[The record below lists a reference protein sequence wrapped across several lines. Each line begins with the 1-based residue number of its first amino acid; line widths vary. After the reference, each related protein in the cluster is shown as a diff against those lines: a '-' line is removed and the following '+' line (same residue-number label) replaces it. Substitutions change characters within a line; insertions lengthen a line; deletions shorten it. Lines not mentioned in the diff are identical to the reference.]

1 MERLKKY
8 FFIIIIIL
16 LIGYFYNYLMEISA
30 LFTGNR
36 KLLSKMK
43 IIESK
48 IDNLIKNREKKVF
61 ISKKKN
67 KANK

>member
-8 FFIIIIIL
+8 FFIIIIIV

>member
-8 FFIIIIIL
+8 FFIIIIVL
-16 LIGYFYNYLMEISA
+16 LIGYLYNYLMEISA

-48 IDNLIKNREKKVF
+48 IDNLLKNNQ
-61 ISKKKN
+61 INILKKKN
-67 KANK
+67 KENN

>member
-1 MERLKKY
+1 
-8 FFIIIIIL
+8 
-16 LIGYFYNYLMEISA
+16 LIGYLYNYLMEISA

-48 IDNLIKNREKKVF
+48 IDNLLKNRQIKSYSLLSFEYLSLKL
-61 ISKKKN
+61 
-67 KANK
+67 

>member
-8 FFIIIIIL
+8 FFIIIIVL
-16 LIGYFYNYLMEISA
+16 LIGYLYNYLMEISA

-48 IDNLIKNREKKVF
+48 IDKLLKNRQIN

-67 KANK
+67 KANN